1 MLRIRPTLP
10 ASLLVAA
17 LTILGACK
25 DSPTGPTARA
35 VSWSCSTVVTPQ
47 APQTGDA
54 PNVSRLLINLTC
66 QSPTLGN
73 FTGSAAQIVTFTNP
87 TTGAFTLTAN
97 ATYQLSGGTIVTT
110 VTGSGTPTGPTTLA
124 FSGPETVRSGTGTFA
139 AVTGTMSYTGSAN
152 QATGTG
158 QFSASGTLTY

>member
-1 MLRIRPTLP
+1 MLRFRPTLP
-10 ASLLVAA
+10 ASLFVAA

-54 PNVSRLLINLTC
+54 SNVQRLLINSTC

-87 TTGAFTLTAN
+87 TTGAFTLTN
-97 ATYQLSGGTIVTT
+97 NVTYQFSGGTILTT
-110 VTGSGTPTGPTTLA
+110 ATGSGSPTGATTLA
-124 FSGPETVRSGTGTFA
+124 FSGPETVKSGTGTFA
-139 AVTGTMSYTGSAN
+139 AVTGTLNYTGSAD
-152 QATGTG
+152 QATGKG
-158 QFSASGTLTY
+158 QFSSNGTLTY